1 MFYEYVE
8 CVFYLKVMSG
18 FPDFLLYL
26 ALPADPHDEDDC
38 HAEDEGDGHSEPG
51 DHDHRLQTRGEILL
65 TIDPHDRFCFY
76 PIKNVTTARPI
87 NRGKDKMSS
96 GRGGQPV
103 FWKQT
108 VKTLKHS

>member
-38 HAEDEGDGHSEPG
+38 HAEDEGDGHSEPR
-51 DHDHRLQTRGEILL
+51 DHDHRPQTWGGIL
-65 TIDPHDRFCFY
+65 
-76 PIKNVTTARPI
+76 
-87 NRGKDKMSS
+87 
-96 GRGGQPV
+96 
-103 FWKQT
+103 
-108 VKTLKHS
+108 